1 MQYVLLSDIIST
13 RYARSIYFCSYSLQ
27 NEGVPWSWHAWFQE
41 CVPLGKI
48 KVCDIRKHRL
58 TRNVRK
64 KNMFVWQIWTQFDH
78 CYKILCYWLRDWLIE
93 ARRLLSPEEVEMF
106 HLNTMDKEI
115 SLLEKELS
123 ITPQRIGFC
132 HNDLQYGNIMLDEVT
147 NSVTIIVSFSL
158 C

>member
-1 MQYVLLSDIIST
+1 L
-13 RYARSIYFCSYSLQ
+13 
-27 NEGVPWSWHAWFQE
+27 P
-41 CVPLGKI
+41 
-48 KVCDIRKHRL
+48 
-58 TRNVRK
+58 
-64 KNMFVWQIWTQFDH
+64 
-78 CYKILCYWLRDWLIE
+78 
-93 ARRLLSPEEVEMF
+93 PEEVEMF

-123 ITPQRIGFC
+123 ITPQRVGFC